1 MRTLWIGEALL
12 AALTVIWLLRAMPHS
27 VRRYPAALGRML
39 RGAAGE
45 VRFETRAYRAAFVA
59 VGVVAVALRLYH
71 VNQPIRY
78 DEAWTYLLYASQSL
92 WTALSDYSA
101 PNNHVFHSLL
111 AWISTRLLGAAP
123 WTLRLPALLAGLALV
138 FGVYL
143 AARRLAGR
151 EAGLVAMALA
161 ASSPILVLYST
172 NARGYVMI
180 SLAFV
185 VLLLLGTMI
194 LERDEPELWVLSGVV
209 TALGLY
215 TAPVMLYPAGAVSI
229 WLLVERY
236 RAAGVRGV
244 LAMLPRMIAMGL
256 VAAVITV
263 AAYSPVVARQG
274 AGAILHNRFVVAL
287 TWPQFVAGL
296 PDFARTLRESLAMGR
311 SLAVIGLMALAA
323 LASLASRD
331 SNRRGRVTL
340 ALAVAA
346 WCAVV
351 LVGTRRPPPARV
363 WLFLVPLAYLYVAAG
378 AGYALAAAG
387 RRFGV
392 GSGGLT
398 GAVSLALALAVSGQ
412 IVAQRLVVDSDETDW
427 LGTRNGPAVVE
438 YLRTELRPGD
448 ELVYG
453 GIGAALDYYL
463 RLRAGRTLREFRR
476 DSGAVR
482 AVVVVNEAHQQ
493 TPAML
498 LQRRRTVRLEEG
510 APLQLLRRV
519 GRIAIYSAPA
529 RIVPAQS
536 SDLPSGVV
544 GIR

>member
-1 MRTLWIGEALL
+1 MRTFWIGELLL
-12 AALTVIWLLRAMPHS
+12 AALTAVWVLRTMPHS
-27 VRRYPAALGRML
+27 ARRYPVALGRML
-39 RGAAGE
+39 RGTASELRDESG
-45 VRFETRAYRAAFVA
+45 VYRAALL
-59 VGVVAVALRLYH
+59 AVALVAIAVRLYH
-71 VNQPIRY
+71 LDQPIRY

-111 AWISTRLLGAAP
+111 AWISTRLFGAAP
-123 WTLRLPALLAGLALV
+123 WTLRLPALLAGSALV
-138 FGVYL
+138 IAEYL

-172 NARGYVMI
+172 NARGYVI
-180 SLAFV
+180 ICLAFV

-194 LERDEPELWVLSGVV
+194 LERDEPELWVSFGVV

-215 TAPVMLYPAGAVSI
+215 TAPVMLYPAGGVSI
-229 WLLVERY
+229 WLLVERF
-236 RAAGVRGV
+236 RAAGLRGA
-244 LAMLPRMIAMGL
+244 LAMLPRMIAAGL
-256 VAAVITV
+256 VAATITI
-263 AAYSPVVARQG
+263 AAYSPVIARQG
-274 AGAILHNRFVVAL
+274 AGAVLHNRFVLAL
-287 TWPQFVAGL
+287 TWPRFFEEL
-296 PDFARTLRESLAMGR
+296 PEFARTLRESLTMGR
-311 SLAVIGLMALAA
+311 SLPVIGLMALAA
-323 LASLASRD
+323 LVSFVPDDR
-331 SNRRGRVTL
+331 NRRRRLTL

-346 WCAVV
+346 WCAVLMV
-351 LVGTRRPPPARV
+351 ATRRPPPARV
-363 WLFLVPLAYLYVAAG
+363 WLFLVPLAYLYVGAGVGYVLAG
-378 AGYALAAAG
+378 AGRQLGVASAGLAGVAALAI
-387 RRFGV
+387 
-392 GSGGLT
+392 
-398 GAVSLALALAVSGQ
+398 ALAVSGE
-412 IVAQRLVVDSDETDW
+412 IVARRLVSDSDETDW

-453 GIGAALDYYL
+453 GIGASLDYYL

-498 LQRRRTVRLEEG
+498 LRRRRTVRLEEG

-519 GRIAIYSAPA
+519 GSVAIYSAPA
-529 RIVPAQS
+529 HIVPAQS
-536 SDLPSGVV
+536 SGLPSGAV